1 MQAIVEVS
9 DARQEVLLAMLHAA
23 ARLSDVAGQ
32 QSMVSIPASA
42 TNDGNASGGFH
53 SAQAASLQAFER
65 CLQWPRQWQNDG
77 RAYCAVRSGSEH
89 PEPLFKA
96 CKSLG
101 MLANHCYT
109 LYQGECKA
117 AHVLL
122 LCLAFA
128 VIPAMID
135 SIPSSSKTSQNQVM
149 MCWFIALQG
158 CTFPS
163 AAAGPLQDGSRAGAG
178 PSVRGK

>member
-1 MQAIVEVS
+1 MEAS

-32 QSMVSIPASA
+32 QSVVSKLASA
-42 TNDGNASGGFH
+42 TNGGNASGGFH
-53 SAQAASLQAFER
+53 SAQGASLQAFER
-65 CLQWPRQWQNDG
+65 CLQWPQQWQSDG

-101 MLANHCYT
+101 MLANRCQS
-109 LYQGECKA
+109 LYQGEWKA

-122 LCLAFA
+122 LRLAFA
-128 VIPAMID
+128 LIPAM
-135 SIPSSSKTSQNQVM
+135 K
-149 MCWFIALQG
+149 
-158 CTFPS
+158 
-163 AAAGPLQDGSRAGAG
+163 
-178 PSVRGK
+178 